1 MSGAQATAR
10 AAIRSAAAQWFNLE
24 RSGDMTV
31 DDARRFREWLD
42 MSGDHRLAYD
52 RIARVWAIAGT
63 AAEDPALRTAGAVIA
78 EPDEVPAPPQR
89 WRALAMAASLL
100 LAVTVGWTA
109 LDSGLFGAGAPATSE
124 QQVFRTGT
132 GQRTMIT
139 LPDKSVVTLDAETMV
154 RLGDNAHERRVE
166 LLGGRAFFRVAKD
179 PSRPFIVVAGDKSV
193 RALGTAFEV
202 SFDNG
207 NMVVT
212 LAEGKVRVAEAAPGS
227 KPGNSAEMVPGAQL
241 VIGADHNWTMNRVDV
256 EKETSW
262 TDGRLIFMGDP
273 LSDAIAEMNRYSDR
287 KLVFKD
293 GTIPAKDVVGV
304 FKSGDVDGFVKALE
318 LNGTAHRVSASDS
331 EILLSAN

>member
-1 MSGAQATAR
+1 MSGAQTTAR

-31 DDARRFREWLD
+31 DDALRLREWLG
-42 MSGDHRLAYD
+42 MSGDHRHAYD
-52 RIARVWAIAGT
+52 RIERAWAIAGT
-63 AAEDPALRTAGAVIA
+63 AAEDPALRTPGA
-78 EPDEVPAPPQR
+78 PDPESEEAPAPQR
-89 WRALAMAASLL
+89 WRVLAMAASLL
-100 LAVTVGWTA
+100 LAVTIGWSA
-109 LDSGLFGAGAPATSE
+109 LDNGLFGTGAPQQSE

-139 LPDKSVVTLDAETMV
+139 LPDKSVVTLDAETAV
-154 RLGDNAHERRVE
+154 RIDESARERRVE

-179 PSRPFIVVAGDKSV
+179 PLRPFIVVAGGKSV

-227 KPGNSAEMVPGAQL
+227 KPGNSTEMVPGAQL
-241 VIGADHNWTMNRVDV
+241 VIGVDNNWTMSRVDV

-287 KLVFKD
+287 KIVFKD

-304 FKSGDVDGFVKALE
+304 FKSGDIDGFVKALE